1 MTRTDS
7 SLHNIYSF
15 GQEFTIQDIEN
26 LAYQDC
32 VVKSGVSPD
41 VYRINFEPASETTVY
56 EQVYE
61 DSDKTTN
68 SGGSIEAARNLGRC
82 TGSPGYFLDNNFYL
96 LSDLVGDTKAARY
109 GIIKSKGIFRPE
121 GPPAYG
127 WISSNNRFRQL
138 GGAPIALDL
147 KKSTGVWEP
156 RRYHQP
162 KGKPLEIFFARVT
175 VRVWKLV
182 AEKAGLSMPEFPV
195 IGLKGEALG
204 FWEWVENTNCP
215 VILTE
220 GEKKAAALISRGY
233 AAIGLPGIS
242 TGYRVTERGETVTNP
257 DGSTYQRATAREL
270 HEALQPLDTAGREI
284 TIIFDY
290 RAGDYSRSQ
299 EFRAASTTAKLF
311 KSAIAKIAIL
321 PGPAKG
327 VDDFCVAGGD
337 IDAVL
342 SAAKLF
348 SKIQDERLWRM
359 HRGFSPDI
367 FTNSRYLDT
376 DAPESGKITAIK
388 SGTGTG
394 KTEHL
399 KNKVAVDRTG
409 VQINLTYRNSLGLQL
424 AKKLGSYH
432 LDAHDGYKMFADPNA
447 RLTLCVDSLLK
458 IPLERLEGCT
468 LIIDEPASVIKH
480 LLTSGTLF
488 DKRLEILERFEL
500 ACRKCDRI
508 VLTDAHQADWIVNY
522 VSRLSGKPAIKIEN
536 LFKGDTPPVFF
547 VAPAP
552 DESIKKFNEWYTQQI
567 LNSPA
572 PAVATDSVEKAEAL
586 AELLQVSH
594 GDGILITAKTVT
606 EAWAKEFLADP
617 DAYICKHK
625 PAWLIYSPT
634 SESGLDIS
642 EHDKFSDVFCWFVGV
657 IGVDECLQMSRRV
670 RHPQRVTVYAAERGF
685 ASSKDGDATY
695 YKQISAAIEER
706 VTAEAMALTDEALS
720 AATREAIAE
729 QARSPHHETYCKI
742 KAKENFERRDLR
754 GYLFKAFEAGGFA
767 PQWGQ
772 VGSSDSEQLSEAK
785 QVCRDIAAKQIF
797 DAEDIDLN
805 KALEIERSY
814 SSSWADRCQ
823 AIKARLKARLPGIER
838 SPLWTWEFVR
848 LVRFEDRAL
857 LSKLEASWLFKN
869 HEDAEYLQRRKW
881 KQQLRTF
888 LPDVSDRWVKLRLL
902 KILGIEKFLDPDR
915 SWTADSPEVLD
926 FIKHCKKKAVANVLG
941 YPDKKAP
948 MRYINRLLASIGV
961 KLVAQQ
967 IREGSERVWSYRY
980 QPEAT
985 IKLTRGGAQRVCS
998 LPENWDVLAELTAV
1012 RLVKKVEDL
1021 KQSELLEQQGLEVV
1035 TDEAMDKQI
1044 QESSVTEPCLIA
1056 EKAWGWFQRG
1066 QEWIKCRVLEF
1077 VEGCYVL
1084 QAKSVVDDG
1093 LVRFRAFPEDLR
1105 WEAPT

>member
-1 MTRTDS
+1 MTLQRNFHYLDQFS
-7 SLHNIYSF
+7 QVYSPA
-15 GQEFTIQDIEN
+15 D

-32 VVKSGVSPD
+32 VIKSGVEPE
-41 VYRINFEPASETTVY
+41 VYRLNFEPASGRSVY
-56 EQVYE
+56 
-61 DSDKTTN
+61 DLLCRDTDPTTN
-68 SGGSIEAARNLGRC
+68 NSSGSAQAKRNYAKCENAIGFIVN
-82 TGSPGYFLDNNFYL
+82 G
-96 LSDLVGDTKAARY
+96 
-109 GIIKSKGIFRPE
+109 
-121 GPPAYG
+121 
-127 WISSNNRFRQL
+127 RFRQL
-138 GGAPIALDL
+138 AGPPIALD
-147 KKSTGVWEP
+147 KKGRP
-156 RRYHQP
+156 RTYFQP
-162 KGKPLEIFFARVT
+162 QGKPLQVFCPLVT
-175 VRVWKLV
+175 VAIWQAV
-182 AEKAGLSMPEFPV
+182 AAKAGLSMPKMPV
-195 IGLKGEALG
+195 VGLRGEALE
-204 FWEWVENTNCP
+204 FWDWVISSGCP
-215 VILTE
+215 VVITE
-220 GEKKAAALISRGY
+220 GEKKAACLVSRGY
-233 AAIGLPGIS
+233 ATIGLPGIN
-242 TGYRVTERGETVTNP
+242 TGYSVTERGETVRKP
-257 DGSTYQRATAREL
+257 DGTEYQRATARQL
-270 HEALQPLDTAGREI
+270 RSQLQALDTAGREI
-284 TIIFDY
+284 TIIFDH
-290 RAGDYSRSQ
+290 RTGDYSRSQ
-299 EFRAASTTAKLF
+299 EFRAAITTAKLF

-342 SAAKLF
+342 SAAEPF

-367 FTNSRYLDT
+367 LTNSRYLDI
-376 DAPESGKITAIK
+376 DAPESAKITAIK

-394 KTEHL
+394 KTELL
-399 KNKVAVDRTG
+399 KNKVAADKTG

-424 AKKLGSYH
+424 AEKLGSYH

-480 LLTSGTLF
+480 LLTSRTLF

-547 VAPAP
+547 VAPAL
-552 DESIKKFNEWYTQQI
+552 DQSIKKFDEWYTQQI

-594 GDGILITAKTVT
+594 GDGILLTAKTVT
-606 EAWAKEFLADP
+606 YAWAKECLADP
-617 DAYICKHK
+617 RAYICEHK
-625 PAWLIYSPT
+625 PAWLVYSPT
-634 SESGLDIS
+634 AECGLDIPGL
-642 EHDKFSDVFCWFVGV
+642 HTFSDVFCWFVGV

-670 RHPQRVTVYAAERGF
+670 RHPQRITVYAAERGF

-706 VTAEAMALTDEALS
+706 VTAEARALTDEALS

-754 GYLFKAFEAGGFA
+754 GYLFKAFEVGGFA
-767 PQWGQ
+767 PQWVQ
-772 VGSSDSEQLSEAK
+772 AGSSESNEHSEAK
-785 QVCRDIAAKQIF
+785 QECRDRAAKQIF

-805 KALEIERSY
+805 QALEIERSY
-814 SSSWADRCQ
+814 SASWADRCK

-838 SPLWTWEFVR
+838 SSLWTWEFVR

-869 HEDAEYLQRRKW
+869 QEDAEYLQRRKW

-888 LPDVSDRWVKLRLL
+888 LPDVSDRWVKLRVL
-902 KILGIEKFLDPDR
+902 KTLGIEKFLDPDR
-915 SWTADSPEVLD
+915 SWSADSPEVQD
-926 FIKHCKKKAVANVLG
+926 FIKRCKKKAVANVLG

-948 MRYINRLLASIGV
+948 MRYINRLLGSIGV

-980 QPEAT
+980 QPKAT
-985 IKLTRGGAQRVCS
+985 TKLTRGGAQRVCS
-998 LPENWDVLAELTAV
+998 LPENWDILAELTAT
-1012 RLVKKVEDL
+1012 RLSQKVDDL
-1021 KQSELLEQQGLEVV
+1021 KLAELLEQKGLEVV
-1035 TDEAMDKQI
+1035 TDEAINKQI
-1044 QESSVTEPCLIA
+1044 QQSSVTEPTA
-1056 EKAWGWFQRG
+1056 EDATEGTAVEEAWGWVSRWGKWVAAKVIGWCENGTRYRILYQTKSG
-1066 QEWIKCRVLEF
+1066 EWSEAL
-1077 VEGCYVL
+1077 
-1084 QAKSVVDDG
+1084 
-1093 LVRFRAFPEDLR
+1093 AFPSQMRWGQTFYDLS
-1105 WEAPT
+1105 

>member
-1 MTRTDS
+1 MDTFNAAS
-7 SLHNIYSF
+7 SLAES
-15 GQEFTIQDIEN
+15 E

-32 VVKSGVSPD
+32 VVKSGILPEI
-41 VYRINFEPASETTVY
+41 YRINFDAASGTAAY
-56 EQVYE
+56 EQVYS

-68 SGGSIEAARNLGRC
+68 SGGSIEADRNLARC
-82 TGSPGYFLDNNFYL
+82 TGSAGYFLDNNFYL
-96 LSDLVGDTKAARY
+96 LSDLAGDTKAARY

-127 WISSNNRFRQL
+127 WIGNNRFRQL
-138 GGAPIALDL
+138 GGAPIALDQ

-162 KGKPLEIFFARVT
+162 HSKPLEIFFPRVT

-195 IGLKGEALG
+195 IGLKGEALQ

-233 AAIGLPGIS
+233 AAIGLPGIT
-242 TGYRVTERGETVTNP
+242 TGYRVTERGETVTKP

-270 HEALQPLDTAGREI
+270 HEALQPLDTAGRGI

-311 KSAIAKIAIL
+311 KSVIAKIAIL

-342 SAAKLF
+342 SAAELF

-367 FTNSRYLDT
+367 LTNSRYFDGET
-376 DAPESGKITAIK
+376 PESGKITAIK

-399 KNKVAVDRTG
+399 KNKVAADRTG
-409 VQINLTYRNSLGLQL
+409 VQINLTHRNSLGLQL
-424 AKKLGSYH
+424 AEKLGSYH

-500 ACRKCDRI
+500 ACRSCDRI
-508 VLTDAHQADWIVNY
+508 VLTDANQADWIVNY
-522 VSRLSGKPAIKIEN
+522 ISRLSGKPAIKIEN
-536 LFKGDTPPVFF
+536 LFKGETPPVFF

-572 PAVATDSVEKAEAL
+572 PVVATDSVEKAEAL
-586 AELLQVSH
+586 AELLKVSH
-594 GDGILITAKTVT
+594 GEGILLTAKTVT
-606 EAWAKEFLADP
+606 EAWAKECMAKP
-617 DAYICKHK
+617 HAYIRKHNS
-625 PAWLIYSPT
+625 AWLVHSPT
-634 SESGLDIS
+634 AECGFDIS
-642 EHDKFSDVFCWFVGV
+642 LLHTFSDVFCWFIGV

-670 RHPQRVTVYAAERGF
+670 RHPQRITVYAAERGF

-729 QARSPHHETYCKI
+729 QARSPHHETYCKV

-772 VGSSDSEQLSEAK
+772 VGSSDSDQLSEVK
-785 QVCRDIAAKQIF
+785 QECRDRAAKQIF

-814 SSSWADRCQ
+814 SASWADRCQ

-869 HEDAEYLQRRKW
+869 QEDAEYLQRRKW

-888 LPDVSDRWVKLRLL
+888 LPDVSDRWVKLRFL
-902 KILGIEKFLDPDR
+902 KALGIEKFLDPDR

-926 FIKHCKKKAVANVLG
+926 FIKHCKKKIVANVLG

-948 MRYINRLLASIGV
+948 MRYINRLLASIGI

-985 IKLTRGGAQRVCS
+985 IKLTRKGAQRVCS

-1012 RLVKKVEDL
+1012 RLSKKVEDL
-1021 KQSELLEQQGLEVV
+1021 KQAELLEQQGFEGV
-1035 TDEAMDKQI
+1035 TDEAINKQI
-1044 QESSVTEPCLIA
+1044 QEASVTKPA
-1056 EKAWGWFQRG
+1056 ELVEQAWERAQAWFKRG

-1077 VEGCYVL
+1077 AEGRYTL
-1084 QAKSVVDDG
+1084 QAKSMVHDG

-1105 WEAPT
+1105 WDTPN

>member
-1 MTRTDS
+1 MDTFNAAS
-7 SLHNIYSF
+7 SLAES
-15 GQEFTIQDIEN
+15 E

-32 VVKSGVSPD
+32 VVKSGIAPD
-41 VYRINFEPASETTVY
+41 LYPLNFEPASGTAAY
-56 EQVYE
+56 EQVYS

-68 SGGSIEAARNLGRC
+68 SGGSIEADRNLARC
-82 TGSPGYFLDNNFYL
+82 TGSAGYFLDNNFYL
-96 LSDLVGDTKAARY
+96 LSDLAGDTKAARY

-127 WISSNNRFRQL
+127 WIGNNRFRQL

-233 AAIGLPGIS
+233 AAIGLPGIT
-242 TGYRVTERGETVTNP
+242 TGYRVTERGETVTKP

-270 HEALQPLDTAGREI
+270 HEALQPLDTAGRGI

-342 SAAKLF
+342 SAAELF

-367 FTNSRYLDT
+367 LTNSRYFDGE
-376 DAPESGKITAIK
+376 APESGKITAIK

-399 KNKVAVDRTG
+399 KNKVAADRTG
-409 VQINLTYRNSLGLQL
+409 VQINLTHRNSLGLQL
-424 AKKLGSYH
+424 AEKLGSYH

-500 ACRKCDRI
+500 ACRSCDRI
-508 VLTDAHQADWIVNY
+508 VLTDANQADWIVNY

-536 LFKGDTPPVFF
+536 LFKGETPPVFF

-572 PAVATDSVEKAEAL
+572 PVVATDSVEKAEAL
-586 AELLQVSH
+586 AELLKVSH
-594 GDGILITAKTVT
+594 GEGILLTAKTVT
-606 EAWAKEFLADP
+606 EAWAKECMAKP
-617 DAYICKHK
+617 HAYIRKHNS
-625 PAWLIYSPT
+625 AWLVHSPT
-634 SESGLDIS
+634 AECGFDIS
-642 EHDKFSDVFCWFVGV
+642 LLHTFSDVFCWFIGV

-670 RHPQRVTVYAAERGF
+670 RHPQRITVYAAERGF

-767 PQWGQ
+767 PQWAQ
-772 VGSSDSEQLSEAK
+772 VGSSDSDQLSEAK
-785 QVCRDIAAKQIF
+785 QECRDRAAKQIF

-814 SSSWADRCQ
+814 SASWADRCQ

-838 SPLWTWEFVR
+838 STLWTWEFVR

-869 HEDAEYLQRRKW
+869 QEDAEYLQRRKW

-888 LPDVSDRWVKLRLL
+888 LPDVSDRWIKLRFL
-902 KILGIEKFLDPDR
+902 KTLGIEKFLDPDK
-915 SWTADSPEVLD
+915 SWTNDSPEVLD
-926 FIKHCKKKAVANVLG
+926 FIKHCKKKAVANLLG
-941 YPDKKAP
+941 YPDKKTP
-948 MRYINRLLASIGV
+948 MRYINRLLATIGV
-961 KLVAQQ
+961 RLVAKQ

-985 IKLTRGGAQRVCS
+985 IRLTRKDPQRVCS
-998 LPENWDVLAELTAV
+998 LPENWDVLAELTVV
-1012 RLVKKVEDL
+1012 RLSKKVEDL
-1021 KQSELLEQQGLEVV
+1021 KQAELLEQQGFEVV
-1035 TDEAMDKQI
+1035 TDEAINKQI
-1044 QESSVTEPCLIA
+1044 QESSVTEPCPIA
-1056 EKAWGWFQRG
+1056 EKAWGWVQRG
-1066 QEWIKCRVLEF
+1066 REWIKCRVLEF
-1077 VEGCYVL
+1077 VEGRYVL
-1084 QAKSVVDDG
+1084 QAKLMVDEG

>member
-1 MTRTDS
+1 MTLQRNFHYLDQFS
-7 SLHNIYSF
+7 QIHNPA
-15 GQEFTIQDIEN
+15 D

-32 VVKSGVSPD
+32 VVKSGIDPEA
-41 VYRINFEPASETTVY
+41 YRLNFEPASSTPVY
-56 EQVYE
+56 DLLYR
-61 DSDKTTN
+61 DTDPTTN
-68 SGGSIEAARNLGRC
+68 SSSGSAQAKRNYAKCENASGFIVN
-82 TGSPGYFLDNNFYL
+82 G
-96 LSDLVGDTKAARY
+96 
-109 GIIKSKGIFRPE
+109 
-121 GPPAYG
+121 
-127 WISSNNRFRQL
+127 RFRQL
-138 GGAPIALDL
+138 AGPPIAFD
-147 KKSTGVWEP
+147 KKGRP
-156 RRYHQP
+156 RKYFQP
-162 KGKPLEIFFARVT
+162 QGKPLQIFCP
-175 VRVWKLV
+175 LV
-182 AEKAGLSMPEFPV
+182 PVAIWRAVAAKAGLSMPKMPV
-195 IGLKGEALG
+195 VGLNGEALG
-204 FWEWVENTNCP
+204 FWDWVMSSGCP
-215 VILTE
+215 VVITE
-220 GEKKAAALISRGY
+220 GEKKAAALVSRGY
-233 AAIGLPGIS
+233 AAIGLPGIN
-242 TGYRVTERGETVTNP
+242 TGYTVTERGETVRKP
-257 DGSTYQRATAREL
+257 DGTEYQRATARQLRSEL
-270 HEALQPLDTAGREI
+270 QALDTAGREI

-290 RAGDYSRSQ
+290 RAGDYSQSQ

-311 KSAIAKIAIL
+311 KSAIAKIATL

-342 SAAKLF
+342 SAAELF

-367 FTNSRYLDT
+367 LTNSRYFDAE
-376 DAPESGKITAIK
+376 APESGKITAIK

-399 KNKVAVDRTG
+399 KNKVAADRTG

-424 AKKLGSYH
+424 AEKLNSYH

-547 VAPAP
+547 VAPAS
-552 DESIKKFNEWYTQQI
+552 DQSIKKFDEWYTQQI

-594 GDGILITAKTVT
+594 GDGILLTAKTVT
-606 EAWAKEFLADP
+606 NAWAKECLADP
-617 DAYICKHK
+617 HAYICEHK
-625 PAWLIYSPT
+625 PAWLVYSPT
-634 SESGLDIS
+634 AECGLDIS
-642 EHDKFSDVFCWFVGV
+642 GLHKFSDVFCWFVGV

-670 RHPQRVTVYAAERGF
+670 RHPWRITVYAAERGF
-685 ASSKDGDATY
+685 ASSRDGDATY

-720 AATREAIAE
+720 VATREAIAE

-754 GYLFKAFEAGGFA
+754 GYLFKAFEVGGFA
-767 PQWGQ
+767 PQWVQ
-772 VGSSDSEQLSEAK
+772 AGSSESNEYFEAK
-785 QVCRDIAAKQIF
+785 QECRDRAAKQTF

-805 KALEIERSY
+805 QALEIERSY
-814 SSSWADRCQ
+814 SASWADRCK

-838 SPLWTWEFVR
+838 SSLWTWEFVR

-869 HEDAEYLQRRKW
+869 QDDAEYLQRRKW

-888 LPDVSDRWVKLRLL
+888 LPDISDRWVKLRVL
-902 KILGIEKFLDPDR
+902 KTLGIEKFLDPDR
-915 SWTADSPEVLD
+915 SWTADSPEVQD
-926 FIKHCKKKAVANVLG
+926 FIKRSKKKAVANVLG

-948 MRYINRLLASIGV
+948 MRYINRLLGSIGV

-967 IREGSERVWSYRY
+967 IRGGSERVWSYRY

-985 IKLTRGGAQRVCS
+985 TKLTSKGTQRVCS
-998 LPENWDVLAELTAV
+998 LPENWDILAELTAA
-1012 RLVKKVEDL
+1012 RLSQKVEDL
-1021 KQSELLEQQGLEVV
+1021 KLAELLEQRGFEVV
-1035 TDEAMDKQI
+1035 TDEAINKQI
-1044 QESSVTEPCLIA
+1044 QQSSVTEPTA
-1056 EKAWGWFQRG
+1056 EDAAEGTAVEEAWGWVSRWGKWVAVKVIGWCENGTRYRILYQTKG
-1066 QEWIKCRVLEF
+1066 GEWSEAL
-1077 VEGCYVL
+1077 
-1084 QAKSVVDDG
+1084 
-1093 LVRFRAFPEDLR
+1093 AFPSQMR
-1105 WEAPT
+1105 WGQTFYDPPS

>member
-1 MTRTDS
+1 MTPNFNVDS
-7 SLHNIYSF
+7 ISLL
-15 GQEFTIQDIEN
+15 GQEFTAQNVEY

-32 VVKSGVSPD
+32 VVKSGIDPEA
-41 VYRINFEPASETTVY
+41 YRLNFEPASGRPVY
-56 EQVYE
+56 DLLYR
-61 DSDKTTN
+61 DTDPTTN
-68 SGGSIEAARNLGRC
+68 GGGSAQAKRNYRKC
-82 TGSPGYFLDNNFYL
+82 ES
-96 LSDLVGDTKAARY
+96 A
-109 GIIKSKGIFRPE
+109 I
-121 GPPAYG
+121 G
-127 WISSNNRFRQL
+127 WISNGRFRQL
-138 GGAPIALDL
+138 DGSPLATD
-147 KKSTGVWEP
+147 KKGRP
-156 RRYHQP
+156 RTYFQP
-162 KGKPLEIFFARVT
+162 QGKPLQIFCPLVT
-175 VRVWKLV
+175 VDIWRAV
-182 AEKAGLSMPEFPV
+182 AAKAGLSMPAYPAV
-195 IGLKGEALG
+195 GLRGEALR
-204 FWEWVENTNCP
+204 FWDWVISSGCP
-215 VILTE
+215 IVITE
-220 GEKKAAALISRGY
+220 GEKKAAALVSRGY
-233 AAIGLPGIS
+233 AAIGLPGIN
-242 TGYRVTERGETVTNP
+242 TGYTVTERGETVRKP
-257 DGSTYQRATAREL
+257 DGTEYQLATARQLRSEL
-270 HEALQPLDTAGREI
+270 QALDTAGREI
-284 TIIFDY
+284 TIIFDH

-299 EFRAASTTAKLF
+299 EFRAATITAKLF
-311 KSAIAKIAIL
+311 KSALTKIATL

-342 SAAKLF
+342 SVAEPF

-367 FTNSRYLDT
+367 LTNSRYFDGE
-376 DAPESGKITAIK
+376 APESGKITAIK

-399 KNKVAVDRTG
+399 KNKVAADRTG
-409 VQINLTYRNSLGLQL
+409 VQINLTHRNSLGLQL
-424 AKKLGSYH
+424 AEKLGSYH

-458 IPLERLEGCT
+458 IPLERLEGCI

-488 DKRLEILERFEL
+488 DKRLEILDRFEL

-508 VLTDAHQADWIVNY
+508 VLTDANQADWIVNY
-522 VSRLSGKPAIKIEN
+522 ISRLSGKPAIKIEN
-536 LFKGDTPPVFF
+536 LFKGETPPVFF

-552 DESIKKFNEWYTQQI
+552 EQPIKKFNEWYTQEI

-572 PAVATDSVEKAEAL
+572 PAFATDSVEKAEAL

-594 GDGILITAKTVT
+594 GDGLLITAKTVT
-606 EAWAKEFLADP
+606 EAWAKECMADP
-617 DAYICKHK
+617 HAYIREHK
-625 PAWLIYSPT
+625 PAWLAYSPT
-634 SESGLDIS
+634 AESGFDIS
-642 EHDKFSDVFCWFVGV
+642 LLHTFSDVFCWFIGV

-670 RHPQRVTVYAAERGF
+670 RHPQRITVYAAERGF

-706 VTAEAMALTDEALS
+706 VTAEAMALTDEVLS

-754 GYLFKAFEAGGFA
+754 GYLFKAFEVGGFA
-767 PQWGQ
+767 PQWGEA
-772 VGSSDSEQLSEAK
+772 GSSDSDQYSEAK
-785 QVCRDIAAKQIF
+785 QECRDRAAKQIF

-814 SSSWADRCQ
+814 SASWADRCK

-838 SPLWTWEFVR
+838 STLWTWEFVR

-869 HEDAEYLQRRKW
+869 QEDAEYLQRRKW

-888 LPDVSDRWVKLRLL
+888 LPDISDRWVKLRIL
-902 KILGIEKFLDPDR
+902 KTLGIEKFLDPDR

-948 MRYINRLLASIGV
+948 MRYINRLLAMIGI
-961 KLVAQQ
+961 KLVAKQ
-967 IREGSERVWSYRY
+967 IREGPERVWSYRY

-985 IKLTRGGAQRVCS
+985 MRLTRKGAERVCS
-998 LPENWDVLAELTAV
+998 LPENWDVLAELTAA
-1012 RLVKKVEDL
+1012 RLSQKVEDL
-1021 KQSELLEQQGLEVV
+1021 KLAELLEQQGFEVV
-1035 TDEAMDKQI
+1035 TDEAINKQI
-1044 QESSVTEPCLIA
+1044 QQSSVTEPIPKDPTEGTA
-1056 EKAWGWFQRG
+1056 VEEAWGWVSRWGKWVAAKVIGWCENGTRYRILYQTKCG
-1066 QEWIKCRVLEF
+1066 EWSEAL
-1077 VEGCYVL
+1077 
-1084 QAKSVVDDG
+1084 
-1093 LVRFRAFPEDLR
+1093 AFPSQIR
-1105 WEAPT
+1105 WGPTFDNPSR

>member
-1 MTRTDS
+1 MTSNFNIHNIS
-7 SLHNIYSF
+7 SL

-32 VVKSGVSPD
+32 VIKSGVDPD
-41 VYRINFEPASETTVY
+41 VYRLNFNPASETAVY
-56 EQVYE
+56 EQVYG

-68 SGGSIEAARNLGRC
+68 SGGSIEAARNLARC

-96 LSDLVGDTKAARY
+96 LSDLAGDTKAARY

-127 WISSNNRFRQL
+127 WIGNNRFRQL
-138 GGAPIALDL
+138 GGAPIALDQ

-162 KGKPLEIFFARVT
+162 KGKPLEIFFPRVT

-195 IGLKGEALG
+195 VGVDGEVIG
-204 FWEWVENTNCP
+204 FWEWVKATKCP
-215 VILTE
+215 IVITE

-233 AAIGLPGIS
+233 AAIGLPGINS
-242 TGYRVTERGETVTNP
+242 GYRVTEKGDWVTKP
-257 DGSTYQRATAREL
+257 DGTQYQKATAWEL
-270 HEALQPLDTAGREI
+270 HSALQPFDTVGREI

-290 RAGDYSRSQ
+290 RTGDYSQSK

-311 KSAIAKIAIL
+311 KNAIAKIATL
-321 PGPAKG
+321 PGPDKG

-342 SAAKLF
+342 SAAEPF

-359 HRGFSPDI
+359 HRGFSPHI
-367 FTNSRYLDT
+367 LTNSRYFDAE
-376 DAPESGKITAIK
+376 APESGKITAIK

-394 KTEHL
+394 KTEYL

-424 AKKLGSYH
+424 AKKMGSYH
-432 LDAHDGYKMFADPNA
+432 LDAHDGYKMFADTNA

-458 IPLERLEGCT
+458 IPLERLEGCI

-522 VSRLSGKPAIKIEN
+522 ISRLSGKPAIKIEN

-552 DESIKKFNEWYTQQI
+552 DQSIKKFNEWYTQQI

-594 GDGILITAKTVT
+594 GDGLLITAKTVT
-606 EAWAKEFLADP
+606 EAWAKECQANP
-617 DAYICKHK
+617 DAYICEHK
-625 PAWLIYSPT
+625 PAWLVYSPT
-634 SESGLDIS
+634 LESGLDIS
-642 EHDKFSDVFCWFVGV
+642 LLHKFSDVFCWFVGV
-657 IGVDECLQMSRRV
+657 LGVDECLQMSRRV
-670 RHPQRVTVYAAERGF
+670 RHPWRITVYAAERGF

-706 VTAEAMALTDEALS
+706 VTGEAMALTDEALS
-720 AATREAIAE
+720 SATREAIAE

-754 GYLFKAFEAGGFA
+754 GYLFKAFEVGGFA

-772 VGSSDSEQLSEAK
+772 AGSSDSDQHSEAK
-785 QVCRDIAAKQIF
+785 QECRDRAAKQIF

-805 KALEIERSY
+805 AALEIERSY
-814 SSSWADRCQ
+814 SASWAERCQ

-869 HEDAEYLQRRKW
+869 QEDAEYLQRRKW

-888 LPDVSDRWVKLRLL
+888 LPDVSDRWLKLRLL
-902 KILGIEKFLDPDR
+902 KAIGIEKFLDPDK
-915 SWTADSPEVLD
+915 SWTADSPEVQD
-926 FIKHCKKKAVANVLG
+926 FIKRCKRKAVANVLG

-948 MRYINRLLASIGV
+948 MRYINRLLASIGI

-985 IKLTRGGAQRVCS
+985 IKLTRKGAQRVCS
-998 LPENWDVLAELTAV
+998 LPKNWDVLAELTAV
-1012 RLVKKVEDL
+1012 RLSKKVEDL
-1021 KQSELLEQQGLEVV
+1021 KQAELLEQQGFEVV
-1035 TDEAMDKQI
+1035 TDEAINKQI
-1044 QESSVTEPCLIA
+1044 QESSVTEPCPIA
-1056 EKAWGWFQRG
+1056 EKAWGWLQRG

-1077 VEGCYVL
+1077 VESRYL
-1084 QAKSVVDDG
+1084 LEAKSMVDDG

-1105 WEAPT
+1105 WDTPN

>member
-1 MTRTDS
+1 MTLTSKLHYTSQS
-7 SLHNIYSF
+7 SQIYNPV
-15 GQEFTIQDIEN
+15 E

-32 VVKSGVSPD
+32 VIKSGIDPEIF
-41 VYRINFEPASETTVY
+41 RLNFECASDRAVY
-56 EQVYE
+56 DLLYR
-61 DSDKTTN
+61 DTDPTTN
-68 SGGSIEAARNLGRC
+68 SSSGSAQAKRN
-82 TGSPGYFLDNNFYL
+82 Y
-96 LSDLVGDTKAARY
+96 TKCERV
-109 GIIKSKGIFRPE
+109 I
-121 GPPAYG
+121 G
-127 WISSNNRFRQL
+127 WIANGRFRQL
-138 GGAPIALDL
+138 AGEPLAVD
-147 KKSTGVWEP
+147 KKGRP
-156 RRYHQP
+156 RTYFQP
-162 KGKPLEIFFARVT
+162 QGKPLQIFCPLVT
-175 VRVWKLV
+175 IAIWRAV
-182 AEKAGLSMPEFPV
+182 AAKAGLSMPKMPAV
-195 IGLKGEALG
+195 GLKGEALG
-204 FWEWVENTNCP
+204 FWDWVISSGCP
-215 VILTE
+215 VVITE
-220 GEKKAAALISRGY
+220 GEKKAAALVSRGY
-233 AAIGLPGIS
+233 AAIGLPGIN
-242 TGYRVTERGETVTNP
+242 TGYTVTERGETVRKP
-257 DGSTYQRATAREL
+257 DGTEYQRATARQLRSEL
-270 HEALQPLDTAGREI
+270 QALDTAGREI
-284 TIIFDY
+284 TIVFDH
-290 RAGDYSRSQ
+290 RAGDYSQSK
-299 EFRAASTTAKLF
+299 EFRAAITTAKLF
-311 KSAIAKIAIL
+311 KSAITKIAIL

-342 SAAKLF
+342 SAAEPF

-367 FTNSRYLDT
+367 LTNSRYFDAE
-376 DAPESGKITAIK
+376 APESGKITAIK

-399 KNKVAVDRTG
+399 KNKVAADRTG

-424 AKKLGSYH
+424 AEKLGSYH

-458 IPLERLEGCT
+458 IPLERLEGCI

-480 LLTSGTLF
+480 LLTSRTLF

-508 VLTDAHQADWIVNY
+508 VLTDAHQADWVVNY

-552 DESIKKFNEWYTQQI
+552 DKSIKKFNEWYTQQI

-594 GDGILITAKTVT
+594 GEGILLTAKTVT
-606 EAWAKEFLADP
+606 NAWAKECLANP
-617 DAYICKHK
+617 HAYICKHK
-625 PAWLIYSPT
+625 PAWLVYSPT

-642 EHDKFSDVFCWFVGV
+642 LLHKFSDVFCWFIGV

-670 RHPQRVTVYAAERGF
+670 RHPERITVYAAERGF

-695 YKQISAAIEER
+695 YKQISTAIEER

-720 AATREAIAE
+720 IATREAIAE

-772 VGSSDSEQLSEAK
+772 GGSSDLDQLSEAK
-785 QVCRDIAAKQIF
+785 QECRDRAAKQIF
-797 DAEDIDLN
+797 NAEDIDLN

-814 SSSWADRCQ
+814 SASWADRCQ

-838 SPLWTWEFVR
+838 STFWTWEFVR

-869 HEDAEYLQRRKW
+869 QEDAEYLQRRKW

-888 LPDVSDRWVKLRLL
+888 LPDVSDRWVKLRVL
-902 KILGIEKFLDPDR
+902 KTLGIEKFLDPDR

-948 MRYINRLLASIGV
+948 MRYINRLLASIGI

-967 IREGSERVWSYRY
+967 IREGFERVWSYRY

-985 IKLTRGGAQRVCS
+985 IRLTRKSPQRVCS
-998 LPENWDVLAELTAV
+998 LPENWDVLAELTAI
-1012 RLVKKVEDL
+1012 RLSKKVEDL
-1021 KQSELLEQQGLEVV
+1021 KQAELLEQHGFEVV
-1035 TDEAMDKQI
+1035 TDEAINKQI
-1044 QESSVTEPCLIA
+1044 QQSSVTEPDPIA

-1077 VEGCYVL
+1077 VEGCYLL
-1084 QAKSVVDDG
+1084 QAKSMADDS
-1093 LVRFRAFPEDLR
+1093 LYQFSKIMQQ
-1105 WEAPT
+1105 

>member
-1 MTRTDS
+1 MDTF
-7 SLHNIYSF
+7 NAASF
-15 GQEFTIQDIEN
+15 LAESE

-32 VVKSGVSPD
+32 VVKSGVAPD
-41 VYRINFEPASETTVY
+41 VYSINFEPASGTATY
-56 EQVYE
+56 EFAYG

-96 LSDLVGDTKAARY
+96 LSDLAGDTKAARY

-127 WISSNNRFRQL
+127 WIANNRFRQL
-138 GGAPIALDL
+138 GGAPMALDL

-162 KGKPLEIFFARVT
+162 HSKPLEIFFPRIT

-182 AEKAGLSMPEFPV
+182 AEKAGLSMPKFPV
-195 IGLKGEALG
+195 IGLKGEAIG

-233 AAIGLPGIS
+233 AAIGLPGIT
-242 TGYRVTERGETVTNP
+242 TGYRVTERGETVTKP

-311 KSAIAKIAIL
+311 KSAISKIAIL

-348 SKIQDERLWRM
+348 SKIQDEHLWRM

-367 FTNSRYLDT
+367 LTNSRYLDT

-399 KNKVAVDRTG
+399 KNKVATDRTG

-424 AKKLGSYH
+424 AEKLGSYH

-500 ACRKCDRI
+500 ACRSCDRI
-508 VLTDAHQADWIVNY
+508 VLTDAHQADWVVNY
-522 VSRLSGKPAIKIEN
+522 VSRLSGKPSIKIEN

-572 PAVATDSVEKAEAL
+572 PAVATDSLEKAEAL

-594 GDGILITAKTVT
+594 GDGILLTAKTVT

-617 DAYICKHK
+617 DAYIRKHK

-634 SESGLDIS
+634 AESGLDIS
-642 EHDKFSDVFCWFVGV
+642 GLHKFSDVFCWFVGV

-670 RHPQRVTVYAAERGF
+670 RHPWRITVYAAERGF

-772 VGSSDSEQLSEAK
+772 VGSSDSDQLSEAK
-785 QVCRDIAAKQIF
+785 QECRDIAAKEIF
-797 DAEDIDLN
+797 NAEDIDLN
-805 KALEIERSY
+805 KALDIERSY
-814 SSSWADRCQ
+814 SASWADRCK

-838 SPLWTWEFVR
+838 SALWTWEFVR

-869 HEDAEYLQRRKW
+869 QEDAEYLQRRKW

-888 LPDVSDRWVKLRLL
+888 LPDVSDRWVKLRCL
-902 KILGIEKFLDPDR
+902 KALGIEKFLDPDR

-926 FIKHCKKKAVANVLG
+926 FIKHCKKKVVANVLG

-948 MRYINRLLASIGV
+948 MRYINRLLASIGI

-985 IKLTRGGAQRVCS
+985 IKLTRKGAQRVCS

-1012 RLVKKVEDL
+1012 RLSKKVEDL
-1021 KQSELLEQQGLEVV
+1021 KQAELLEQQGFEVV
-1035 TDEAMDKQI
+1035 TDEAINKQI
-1044 QESSVTEPCLIA
+1044 QESSVTEPCPIA
-1056 EKAWGWFQRG
+1056 EKAWGWFQRKLG
-1066 QEWIKCRVLEF
+1066 EWIKCRVLEF
-1077 VEGCYVL
+1077 VEGRYL
-1084 QAKSVVDDG
+1084 LEAKSMVDDG
-1093 LVRFRAFPEDLR
+1093 LMIRFRAYPEDLR
-1105 WEAPT
+1105 WSTPN